1 MAKEKS
7 PIDSIIIDMILDHFN
22 IQNSMNKP
30 EILSGTQFDELVKR
44 AEEIWLKEIM
54 IKERGASA

>member
-7 PIDSIIIDMILDHFN
+7 PIDSILIDMILDHFN

-30 EILSGTQFDELVKR
+30 EILSGTQLDELVKR

>member
-7 PIDSIIIDMILDHFN
+7 PIDSVLIDMILDHFN

-30 EILSGTQFDELVKR
+30 EILSGTPFDVLVKR

-54 IKERGASA
+54 IKARRASA

>member
-1 MAKEKS
+1 
-7 PIDSIIIDMILDHFN
+7 
-22 IQNSMNKP
+22 MNKP